1 MIFAAMH
8 WFMEFQDSGDEFGR
22 CRNPEA
28 RGPMLLHL
36 REEIDKSLAGD
47 IVAQ

>member
-8 WFMEFQDSGDEFGR
+8 WFTEFQDSGDEFSR

-28 RGPMLLHL
+28 RRPMLLHPC
-36 REEIDKSLAGD
+36 EEIDEPLAGN